1 MNKKIRWIAE
11 TAVLLA
17 LLVALQAITKPL
29 GQLVTGSCVNGMLA
43 VAALLG
49 SLSCGVTVA
58 VVSPIL
64 AFLLGIAPQILTVP
78 AIMVG
83 NALYVLVLYYV
94 TGRSRNTVRQIAAW
108 IGAATVKFAA
118 LYAIVAWLICGV
130 LAESLLAAGLL
141 KKPMLQALPATFSWP
156 QLATALIRE
165 INPDAITIAEDMSAM
180 PGMCLPI
187 EEGGIGFDYRLAM
200 GLPDLW
206 IKLIKTQRDENWNM
220 WHIWHELTS
229 RRPAEKYVGYA
240 ESHDQAL
247 VGDKTIMFRL
257 CDANMYTGMSCL
269 GANDPVID
277 RGIALHKMIRL
288 LSMSLGG
295 EGYLNFMGNEFGHP
309 EWIDFPREGNN
320 WSYFYCRRQW
330 HLADDQN
337 LKYKFL
343 QRFDRAMINF
353 AKEKHLFKGESHAL
367 QIDEQKQVLVYER
380 GGVVFAV
387 NLSPYN
393 SYTGYGIKVPKGKY
407 QVVLST
413 DEGEFGGY
421 DRISKEYIYTAEKN
435 GDSYEFPIYLPARTA
450 LCLVKVK

>member
-156 QLATALIRE
+156 QLATALI
-165 INPDAITIAEDMSAM
+165 
-180 PGMCLPI
+180 G
-187 EEGGIGFDYRLAM
+187 
-200 GLPDLW
+200 
-206 IKLIKTQRDENWNM
+206 
-220 WHIWHELTS
+220 
-229 RRPAEKYVGYA
+229 
-240 ESHDQAL
+240 
-247 VGDKTIMFRL
+247 
-257 CDANMYTGMSCL
+257 
-269 GANDPVID
+269 
-277 RGIALHKMIRL
+277 
-288 LSMSLGG
+288 
-295 EGYLNFMGNEFGHP
+295 
-309 EWIDFPREGNN
+309 
-320 WSYFYCRRQW
+320 
-330 HLADDQN
+330 
-337 LKYKFL
+337 
-343 QRFDRAMINF
+343 
-353 AKEKHLFKGESHAL
+353 
-367 QIDEQKQVLVYER
+367 
-380 GGVVFAV
+380 GGVA
-387 NLSPYN
+387 LL
-393 SYTGYGIKVPKGKY
+393 IVP
-407 QVVLST
+407 VL
-413 DEGEFGGY
+413 
-421 DRISKEYIYTAEKN
+421 RK
-435 GDSYEFPIYLPARTA
+435 A
-450 LCLVKVK
+450 LKK